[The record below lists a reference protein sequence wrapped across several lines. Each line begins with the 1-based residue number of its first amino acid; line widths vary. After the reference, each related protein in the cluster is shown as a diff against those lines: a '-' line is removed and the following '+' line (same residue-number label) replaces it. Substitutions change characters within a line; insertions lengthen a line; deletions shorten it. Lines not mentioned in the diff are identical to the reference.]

1 MSRPTLDA
9 VADVL
14 DHELVD
20 ADGLPC
26 GMVDDVVLEGQPGAS
41 LAIVGLLVG
50 PGAWLPRTMPP
61 LRFFAQLM
69 FGRER
74 VRVPW
79 SAVRSVGERIVL
91 EQRAAHYGLG
101 RTDRRLG
108 RWIARIPTSPSKVT
122 TFMVR
127 RGIPSWS
134 TNWGGAGTALTH
146 GRGTYVSATMAPSR

>member
-1 MSRPTLDA
+1 MGVDRERATRIRPRRRCGVRRAGTGRMSRPTLDA

-108 RWIARIPTSPSKVT
+108 RWIARIP
-122 TFMVR
+122 
-127 RGIPSWS
+127 
-134 TNWGGAGTALTH
+134 GGD
-146 GRGTYVSATMAPSR
+146 RAPE